1 MLYNLV
7 RVGLVQGW
15 LAGWRL
21 LGVMWH
27 SMTWCG
33 IVLCGRS
40 CSVKERGGWCNAAI
54 RKYTW
59 CGGGGWVGG
68 AMQLCV
74 HLAARRCFI
83 EHHTQTHF
91 QMSSIGNISEE
102 NDLFRILQIIVRVML
117 KHVSFSCWNN
127 LKQILLVSLG
137 SYWFLVG
144 FNL

>member
-117 KHVSFSCWNN
+117 KTCFLQL
-127 LKQILLVSLG
+127 LK
-137 SYWFLVG
+137 
-144 FNL
+144 